1 MKLVL
6 VRPKVR
12 KYFKSLELKYL
23 IGTVKII
30 NRNLYS
36 ESFRNLS
43 FGTYNIKS
51 EPHLCLPTGIGLRR
65 V

>member
-12 KYFKSLELKYL
+12 KYFKSLEYL

-30 NRNLYS
+30 NRNLY
-36 ESFRNLS
+36 FNL
-43 FGTYNIKS
+43 N
-51 EPHLCLPTGIGLRR
+51 PNLCLPTGIGLRGVQGVTR
-65 V
+65 